1 MVIRDPTGAAFTIQE
16 NVVTVKP
23 DEVIALTFSWSPWK
37 AGTWEIEVM
46 ALDYETRA
54 PLAPS
59 AFAYVHAYTV

>member
-1 MVIRDPTGAAFTIQE
+1 MVIRVDGVAYTTQE
-16 NVVTVKP
+16 NEITIEPDQTISLDFYFKP
-23 DEVIALTFSWSPWK
+23 HI

-59 AFAYVHAYTV
+59 AFAYVHVY